1 MQANTSS
8 SFTTLFFSMADAVG
22 TIPAGQIM
30 IGGLRRFKPPF
41 IFQLQSVV

>member
-22 TIPAGQIM
+22 TIPEGKIWAELHNGF
-30 IGGLRRFKPPF
+30 GR
-41 IFQLQSVV
+41 S